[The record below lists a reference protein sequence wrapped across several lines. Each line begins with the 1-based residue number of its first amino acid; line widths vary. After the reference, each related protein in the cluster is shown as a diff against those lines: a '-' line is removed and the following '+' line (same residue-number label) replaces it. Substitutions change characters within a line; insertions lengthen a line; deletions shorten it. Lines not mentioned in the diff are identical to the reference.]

1 MKIKYN
7 IKQFFLLAV
16 VVSSIFSCDSFVE
29 VDVPKSQLAAPAVF
43 EDYNTATAALTDIYS
58 NIRRKGI
65 LNGDG
70 TGISSQLGCYTDEI
84 VSTEN
89 VSNPTLKFYSNSLLP
104 TNSFVTDYWN
114 SAYNQIYAANSIIE
128 GCSAGSKLTEAQ
140 KKQLQGEALFIR
152 ALIHFYLVNI
162 FGDVPYITQT
172 DYKENSI
179 VSRVSTAQVYEKIIS
194 DLDSSIALLSSQ
206 YLQNQR
212 VRPNALTAKALLAR
226 VYLYTKDYPDA
237 ANTASA
243 VLNSQELYNLEN
255 INAVFLI
262 GSKETIWQLQSG
274 ASGKNT
280 SEGSFFIFT
289 SGPPQLVS
297 LNSMLYNSFLSTDF
311 RRSQWIKEVS
321 DESGVWYHPY
331 KYKENYD
338 TAVSKEYSVVFRL
351 AEQYLIRAEARAQQ
365 GDLIGAKEDL
375 NKIRNRAS
383 LPDTPAV
390 IQSEI
395 LDAILNERKFEF
407 FTEYGHRFFDLK
419 RNEKLDSVL
428 GNVKPNWETTDRLFP
443 IPQSELGANP
453 NLKPQNPGY

>member
-7 IKQFFLLAV
+7 IKQFVLLAV

-43 EDYNTATAALTDIYS
+43 EDYSTASAALTDIYS
-58 NIRRKGI
+58 NIRNRGI

-70 TGISSQLGCYTDEI
+70 TGISSQLSCYTDEMI
-84 VSTEN
+84 STEN
-89 VSNPTLKFYSNSLLP
+89 VTNPALRFYTNSLLP
-104 TNSFVTDYWN
+104 TNTFVADYWN

-128 GCSAGSKLTEAQ
+128 GSSESTKLSEAQ
-140 KKQLQGEALFIR
+140 KKQLQGEAFFIR
-152 ALIHFYLVNI
+152 ALIHFYLVNL

-172 DYKENSI
+172 GYKQNSI
-179 VSRVSTAQVYEKIIS
+179 VSRTPTAQVYEKIIS
-194 DLDSSIALLSSQ
+194 DLDSSITLLSSQ
-206 YLQNQR
+206 YIESQR

-226 VYLYTKDYPDA
+226 VYIYTKAYPEA
-237 ANTASA
+237 SNTASA

-255 INAVFLI
+255 IDTVFLI
-262 GSKETIWQLQSG
+262 ESKETIWQLQSG

-297 LNSMLYNSFLSTDF
+297 LNSVLCNSFSVADA
-311 RRSQWIKEVS
+311 RRSQWIKEIS

-365 GDLIGAKEDL
+365 GDLIGAKDDL
-375 NKIRNRAS
+375 NKIRNRAG
-383 LPDTPAV
+383 LPGTPA
-390 IQSEI
+390 ITQSEI
-395 LDAILNERKFEF
+395 LEAVLNERKFEF

-419 RNEKLDSVL
+419 RNDKLDSVL
-428 GNVKPNWETTDRLFP
+428 GTVKPNWETTDRLFP
-443 IPQSELGANP
+443 IPQAELGANP
-453 NLKPQNPGY
+453 NLKPQNLGY

>member
-7 IKQFFLLAV
+7 IRQFLLLAV
-16 VVSSIFSCDSFVE
+16 VASSIFSCDSFVE

-43 EDYNTATAALTDIYS
+43 EDYSTASAALTDIYS
-58 NIRRKGI
+58 NIRNKGI

-70 TGISSQLGCYTDEI
+70 TGISSQLSCYTDEMI
-84 VSTEN
+84 STEN
-89 VSNPTLKFYSNSLLP
+89 VTNPALRFYTNSLVP
-104 TNSFVTDYWN
+104 TNTFVADYWN

-128 GCSAGSKLTEAQ
+128 GSSASTKLSEAQ
-140 KKQLQGEALFIR
+140 KKQLQGEAFFIR
-152 ALIHFYLVNI
+152 ALIHFYLVNL

-172 DYKENSI
+172 GYKQNSI
-179 VSRVSTAQVYEKIIS
+179 VTRTPTAQVYEKIIS
-194 DLDSSIALLSSQ
+194 DLDSSITLLSSQ
-206 YLQNQR
+206 YIESQR
-212 VRPNALTAKALLAR
+212 VRPNALKAKALLAK
-226 VYLYTKDYPDA
+226 VYIYTKAYPEA
-237 ANTASA
+237 SNTASA

-255 INAVFLI
+255 IDAVFRI
-262 GSKETIWQLQSG
+262 ESKETIWQLQSG

-297 LNSMLYNSFLSTDF
+297 LNSMFYNSFSSADA

-375 NKIRNRAS
+375 NKIRNRAG
-383 LPDTPAV
+383 LPDTPA
-390 IQSEI
+390 ITQSEI
-395 LDAILNERKFEF
+395 LEAVLNERKFEF

-419 RNEKLDSVL
+419 RNDKLDSVL
-428 GNVKPNWETTDRLFP
+428 GAVKPNWETTDRLFP
-443 IPQSELGANP
+443 IPQAELGANP

>member
-7 IKQFFLLAV
+7 IKQFVLLAV

-43 EDYNTATAALTDIYS
+43 EDYSTASAALTDIYS
-58 NIRRKGI
+58 NIRNRGI

-70 TGISSQLGCYTDEI
+70 TGISSQLSCYADEMI
-84 VSTEN
+84 STEN
-89 VSNPTLKFYSNSLLP
+89 VTNPALRFYTNSLLP
-104 TNSFVTDYWN
+104 TNTFVADYWN

-128 GCSAGSKLTEAQ
+128 GSSESTKLSEPQ
-140 KKQLQGEALFIR
+140 KKQLQGEAVFIR
-152 ALIHFYLVNI
+152 ALIHFYLVNL

-172 DYKENSI
+172 GYKQNSI
-179 VSRVSTAQVYEKIIS
+179 VSRTPTAQVYEKIIS
-194 DLDSSIALLSSQ
+194 DLDSSITLLSSQ
-206 YLQNQR
+206 YIESQR

-226 VYLYTKDYPDA
+226 VYIYTKAYPEA
-237 ANTASA
+237 SNTASA

-255 INAVFLI
+255 IDTVFLI
-262 GSKETIWQLQSG
+262 ESKETIWQLQSG

-297 LNSMLYNSFLSTDF
+297 LNSVLCNSFSSADA
-311 RRSQWIKEVS
+311 RRCQWIKEVS

-351 AEQYLIRAEARAQQ
+351 AEQYLIRAEARAEQ
-365 GDLIGAKEDL
+365 GDLIGAKDDL
-375 NKIRNRAS
+375 NKIRNRAG
-383 LPDTPAV
+383 LPDTPA
-390 IQSEI
+390 ITQSEI
-395 LDAILNERKFEF
+395 LEAVLNERKFEF

-419 RNEKLDSVL
+419 RNDKLDSVL
-428 GNVKPNWETTDRLFP
+428 GTVKPNWETTDRLFP
-443 IPQSELGANP
+443 IPQAELGANP